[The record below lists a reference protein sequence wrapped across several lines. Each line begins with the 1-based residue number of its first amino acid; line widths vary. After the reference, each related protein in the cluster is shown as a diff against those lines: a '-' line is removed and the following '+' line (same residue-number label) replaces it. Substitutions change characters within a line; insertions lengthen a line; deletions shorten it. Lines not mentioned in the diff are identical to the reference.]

1 MDDATAIRG
10 CRAGD
15 RQAFRHLVEAYQGQ
29 AIGHAVG
36 ILGNRDDARDAVQ
49 DAFIDAFQAL
59 SRFDLSRKFYPWF
72 YVILR
77 NRCYKLAGAR
87 TKRETES
94 LDDPNILEPSTDAP
108 REELLLL
115 ERALL
120 ELDPEDREI
129 ITLKHLDGLTYQELA
144 ERLQVPE
151 GTVMSRL
158 FHARKRLHARL
169 TRTTSKAYEGL
180 SNEHHRL

>member
-1 MDDATAIRG
+1 MMDDATAIRG

-15 RQAFRHLVEAYQGQ
+15 RQAFRHLVETYQSQ
-29 AIGHAVG
+29 AIGHAFG
-36 ILGNRDDARDAVQ
+36 ILGNREDALDAVQ
-49 DAFIDAFQAL
+49 DALIDAFQAL
-59 SRFDLSRKFYPWF
+59 NRFDLSRKFYPWF

-87 TKRETES
+87 AKRETES
-94 LDDPNILEPSTDAP
+94 LEDTQILEPSTSVP

-120 ELDPEDREI
+120 ELDAEDREI
-129 ITLKHLDGLTYQELA
+129 ITLKHLDGLSYEELA
-144 ERLQVPE
+144 VRLQIPE

-158 FHARKRLHARL
+158 FHARKRLHARV
-169 TRTTSKAYEGL
+169 TRKYSKTYEG
-180 SNEHHRL
+180 

>member
-1 MDDATAIRG
+1 MDDSDALRA

-15 RQAFRHLVEAYQGQ
+15 RQAFRHLVESYQRQ
-29 AIGHAVG
+29 AIGHATG
-36 ILGNRDDARDAVQ
+36 ILGNREDALDAVQ
-49 DAFIDAFQAL
+49 DAFFDAFQAL
-59 SRFDLSRKFYPWF
+59 KRFDLSRKFYPWF

-77 NRCYKLAGAR
+77 NRCYKLASAR

-94 LDDPNILEPSTDAP
+94 IEDTEILEPAAGVP

-115 ERALL
+115 ERALM

-129 ITLKHLDGLTYQELA
+129 ITLKHLDGLSYQELA
-144 ERLQVPE
+144 ERLQIPE

-158 FHARKRLHARL
+158 FHARKLLLARM
-169 TRTTSKAYEGL
+169 TRTSSKSSEGL
-180 SNEHHRL
+180 KQ

>member
-1 MDDATAIRG
+1 MDDATAIRA

-36 ILGNRDDARDAVQ
+36 ILGNREDARDAVQ

-59 SRFDLSRKFYPWF
+59 NRFDLSRKFYPWF

-77 NRCYKLAGAR
+77 NRCYKLASAR

-94 LDDPNILEPSTDAP
+94 LDDMNILDPSNDEP
-108 REELLLL
+108 REEMLLL
-115 ERALL
+115 EHALL
-120 ELDPEDREI
+120 ELDDEDREI
-129 ITLKHLDGLTYQELA
+129 ITLRHLDGLTYQELA
-144 ERLQVPE
+144 ERLQIPA

-158 FHARKRLHARL
+158 FHARKRLLARL
-169 TRTTSKAYEGL
+169 ARTTSRASEG
-180 SNEHHRL
+180 